1 MHRLRGP
8 RSAAGHDWAARTN
21 EIRRLMPDVDKWYDR
36 DMRTAALHD
45 NSFTVT
51 RG

>member
-1 MHRLRGP
+1 MHRLRGH